1 MVISMDKEQ
10 KTLEY
15 QEAMKVT
22 VGNIPKN
29 KKNGDQYMKLLILQF
44 LQ

>member
-10 KTLEY
+10 NTLEH
-15 QEAMKVT
+15 QEAMKVK
-22 VGNIPKN
+22 VENIAKN